1 MQEQYFV
8 FQHFMRNFAAQNYII
23 TAIPRAEKP
32 KIGGLPKAVTD
43 LADATL
49 QTGEDIDK
57 LNTI

>member
-1 MQEQYFV
+1 MC
-8 FQHFMRNFAAQNYII
+8 NFAAQNYIT
-23 TAIPRAEKP
+23 TAIPRAKKP
-32 KIGGLPKAVTD
+32 KIGGLLKAVTD